1 MEEVGVVPNE
11 VSSSL
16 HAEGHNHTN
25 GTQVTHAMTIEKAEG
40 EFHTLRHRM
49 DCTKYYHLCGW

>member
-1 MEEVGVVPNE
+1 MVPNE

-25 GTQVTHAMTIEKAEG
+25 GTQVTHAMTIEKLKENSIL
-40 EFHTLRHRM
+40 TP
-49 DCTKYYHLCGW
+49 